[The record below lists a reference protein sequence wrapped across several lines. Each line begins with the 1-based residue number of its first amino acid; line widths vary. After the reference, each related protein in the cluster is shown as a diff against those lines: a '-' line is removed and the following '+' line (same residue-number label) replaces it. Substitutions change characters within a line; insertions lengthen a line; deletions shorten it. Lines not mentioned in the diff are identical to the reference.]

1 MKVYIE
7 TLGCPKNF
15 NDSQVAAGLLEKGGH
30 RVTNDIASADAVML
44 NTCGF
49 INDAKKESIERI
61 LELAEYRSEGK
72 VLIVSHGFGSSKA
85 SPMVQAL
92 EMSMPEAGIGVL
104 SFDFPAHG
112 DSPVWDLHETW
123 CIDDLETVENYVRE
137 LAPEAEIEYFG
148 SSFGAFTL
156 LNYLSARPHAGKRAM
171 LRSAAVAM
179 GRLAES
185 WADEKA
191 RADMAEKGYFVP
203 DYDYVREM
211 RVTPVFLQELSDH
224 DVFRTYRPGVT
235 EVFMVH
241 GGSDSVAAPEAAR
254 EFARR
259 FSIRLLEIPDG
270 EHDLMG
276 PGQLEQVLAAAKDFF
291 TA

>member
-1 MKVYIE
+1 MKNVVLKSKRGYDIPCHE
-7 TLGCPKNF
+7 TYNGE
-15 NDSQVAAGLLEKGGH
+15 D
-30 RVTNDIASADAVML
+30 
-44 NTCGF
+44 
-49 INDAKKESIERI
+49 
-61 LELAEYRSEGK
+61 K
-72 VLIVSHGFGSSKA
+72 VLIVCHGFGSSKA

-92 EMSMPEAGIGVL
+92 EKTMPEIGIGVY

-112 DSPVWDLHETW
+112 ESPVWDLREAW
-123 CIDDLETVENYVRE
+123 CIDDLGTVEEHIRAV
-137 LAPEAEIEYFG
+137 APQAEIAYFG
-148 SSFGAFTL
+148 SSFGAFPL

-191 RADMAEKGYFVP
+191 RADMAEQGYFVP
-203 DYDYVREM
+203 DYDYIREM
-211 RVTPVFLQELSDH
+211 RVTPLFLRELAEH
-224 DVFRTYRPGVT
+224 DVFQTYRPGKT

-241 GGSDSVAAPEAAR
+241 GGQDSIAAPEAAR

-259 FSIRLLEIPDG
+259 FGIRILEIPEG

-276 PGQLEQVLAAAKDFF
+276 PGQLEQVLAAAREFF

>member
-1 MKVYIE
+1 MKSMILKSKRGYDIPCHE
-7 TLGCPKNF
+7 TYSGE
-15 NDSQVAAGLLEKGGH
+15 D
-30 RVTNDIASADAVML
+30 
-44 NTCGF
+44 
-49 INDAKKESIERI
+49 RI
-61 LELAEYRSEGK
+61 L
-72 VLIVSHGFGSSKA
+72 IVCHGFGSSKA

-92 EMSMPEAGIGVL
+92 ERTMPEVGVGVF

-123 CIDDLETVENYVRE
+123 CIDDLETVENYLQK
-137 LAPEAEIEYFG
+137 LAPRAEIDYFG

-156 LNYLSARPHAGKRAM
+156 LNYLSARPHKGRRAM

-179 GRLAES
+179 GLLAES

-191 RADMAEKGYFVP
+191 RADMAEKGYYVP

-211 RVTPVFLQELSDH
+211 RVTPVFLQELTDH
-224 DVFRTYRPGVT
+224 DVFRTYRPGDT

-241 GGSDSVAAPEAAR
+241 GGRDSIAAPEAAR

-259 FSIRLLEIPDG
+259 FGIRLMEIPEG

-276 PGQLEQVLAAAKDFF
+276 PGQLDRVLAAAKDFF

>member
-1 MKVYIE
+1 MEKCTLHSRHGYAIPCHITYQGE
-7 TLGCPKNF
+7 T
-15 NDSQVAAGLLEKGGH
+15 
-30 RVTNDIASADAVML
+30 
-44 NTCGF
+44 
-49 INDAKKESIERI
+49 
-61 LELAEYRSEGK
+61 K
-72 VLIVSHGFGSSKA
+72 VLIVCHGFGSSKA

-92 EMSMPEAGIGVL
+92 EKAMPESGVGVV

-123 CIDDLETVENYVRE
+123 CIDDLETVEAYVRGLVPQGE
-137 LAPEAEIEYFG
+137 LFYFA

-156 LNYLSARPHAGKRAM
+156 LNYLSARPHTGRRAM

-191 RADMAEKGYFVP
+191 RADMAEQGYFVP

-211 RVTPVFLQELSDH
+211 RVTPAFLRELKDH
-224 DVFRTYRPGVT
+224 DVFRTYRPGET

-241 GGSDSVAAPEAAR
+241 GGSDSIAAPEAAR

-259 FSIRLLEIPDG
+259 FGIRLMEIPEG

-276 PGQLEQVLAAAKDFF
+276 PGQLEEVLAAAKAFF
-291 TA
+291 TT

>member
-1 MKVYIE
+1 MKRVILKSKHGYDIPCHE
-7 TLGCPKNF
+7 TYHGE
-15 NDSQVAAGLLEKGGH
+15 DRLL
-30 RVTNDIASADAVML
+30 IA
-44 NTCGF
+44 C
-49 INDAKKESIERI
+49 
-61 LELAEYRSEGK
+61 
-72 VLIVSHGFGSSKA
+72 HGFGSSKS

-92 EMSMPEAGIGVL
+92 ERTMPEQGIGVF

-112 DSPVWDLHETW
+112 ESPVWDLHETW
-123 CIDDLETVENYVRE
+123 CIDDLETVEAHLRKTTPQ
-137 LAPEAEIEYFG
+137 ADIFYFG

-185 WADEKA
+185 WAGEKA
-191 RADMAEKGYFVP
+191 RADMKEKGYFVP

-211 RVTPVFLQELSDH
+211 RVTPAFLRELTDH
-224 DVFRTYRPGVT
+224 DVFRTYRPGET

-241 GGSDSVAAPEAAR
+241 GGRDSVAAPEAAR

-259 FSIRLLEIPDG
+259 FGVRLLEIPDG

-276 PGQLEQVLAAAKDFF
+276 PGQLEQVLAAAADFF
-291 TA
+291 RP

>member
-1 MKVYIE
+1 MKNVILKSKNGYDIPCHE
-7 TLGCPKNF
+7 TY
-15 NDSQVAAGLLEKGGH
+15 GGE
-30 RVTNDIASADAVML
+30 D
-44 NTCGF
+44 
-49 INDAKKESIERI
+49 KI
-61 LELAEYRSEGK
+61 L
-72 VLIVSHGFGSSKA
+72 IICHGFGSSKA
-85 SPMVQAL
+85 SPMVRAL
-92 EMSMPEAGIGVL
+92 ERTMPEVGVGVV

-123 CIDDLETVENYVRE
+123 CIDDLETVEAYVRG
-137 LAPEAEIEYFG
+137 LAPQADICYFA

-156 LNYLSARPHAGKRAM
+156 LNYLSVRPHAGKRAM

-179 GRLAES
+179 GLLAES

-211 RVTPVFLQELSDH
+211 RVTPVFLRELADH
-224 DVFRTYRPGVT
+224 DVFQTYRPGET
-235 EVFMVH
+235 EVFMIH
-241 GGSDSVAAPEAAR
+241 GGRDSVAAPEAAR

-259 FSIRLLEIPDG
+259 FGIRLMEIPEG

-276 PGQLEQVLAAAKDFF
+276 PGQLEQVLAAAKEFF

>member
-1 MKVYIE
+1 MEKCTLHSRHGYAIPCHITYQGE
-7 TLGCPKNF
+7 T
-15 NDSQVAAGLLEKGGH
+15 
-30 RVTNDIASADAVML
+30 
-44 NTCGF
+44 
-49 INDAKKESIERI
+49 
-61 LELAEYRSEGK
+61 K
-72 VLIVSHGFGSSKA
+72 VLIVCHGFGSSK
-85 SPMVQAL
+85 SSTMVQAL
-92 EMSMPEAGIGVL
+92 EKNMPAIGIGVV

-112 DSPVWDLHETW
+112 ESPVCDLHETW
-123 CIDDLETVENYVRE
+123 CIDDLETVEAYVRE
-137 LAPEAEIEYFG
+137 IAPQADLFYFA

-156 LNYLSARPHAGKRAM
+156 LNYLSARPHAGTRAM

-191 RADMAEKGYFVP
+191 RAHMEEKGYFVP

-211 RVTPVFLQELSDH
+211 RVTPVFLRELRDH
-224 DVFRTYRPGVT
+224 DLFRIYRPGET

-241 GGSDSVAAPEAAR
+241 GGRDSVAAPEAAR
-254 EFARR
+254 EFADR
-259 FSIRLLEIPDG
+259 FGIRLLEIPEG

-276 PGQLEQVLAAAKDFF
+276 PGQLEQVLAAAKDYF

>member
-1 MKVYIE
+1 MEKR
-7 TLGCPKNF
+7 TLNSRRGYAIPCHITFSGEDK
-15 NDSQVAAGLLEKGGH
+15 
-30 RVTNDIASADAVML
+30 
-44 NTCGF
+44 
-49 INDAKKESIERI
+49 I
-61 LELAEYRSEGK
+61 L
-72 VLIVSHGFGSSKA
+72 VVCHGFGSSKS

-92 EMSMPEAGIGVL
+92 EKTMPEIGVGVV

-112 DSPVWDLHETW
+112 ESPVWDLHETW
-123 CIDDLETVENYVRE
+123 CIDDLETVEAYVRT
-137 LAPEAEIEYFG
+137 LAPRAELCYFA

-156 LNYLSARPHAGKRAM
+156 LNYLTARPHAGKRAM

-185 WADEKA
+185 WADGKA

-211 RVTPVFLQELSDH
+211 RVTPAFIRELKDH
-224 DVFRTYRPGVT
+224 DLFRIYRPGET

-241 GGSDSVAAPEAAR
+241 GGRDSIAAPEAAR
-254 EFARR
+254 EFADR
-259 FSIRLLEIPDG
+259 FGIRLLEIPEG

-276 PGQLEQVLAAAKDFF
+276 PGQLDQVLSAARGFF
-291 TA
+291 LP